1 MRNQNELMHHSVK
14 GIKWG
19 VRKKQKVSGR
29 QIRREY
35 RDSIRRN
42 HKQIKKDIPFYRP
55 YKRELARI
63 EKDASSAEKI
73 VRKYG
78 NLRGGSAVARQDAID
93 SLGSTLKK
101 TVTGMGLF
109 LTTTPEGRRWS
120 QMIGASLTVVAGK
133 KYGEFMRGKESKRK
147 IAIGAGVL
155 KNAIDVE
162 FTVR

>member
-101 TVTGMGLF
+101 NGHRHGIIFNNYSRRKTLVANDRSIIN
-109 LTTTPEGRRWS
+109 GRGW
-120 QMIGASLTVVAGK
+120 QK
-133 KYGEFMRGKESKRK
+133 
-147 IAIGAGVL
+147 
-155 KNAIDVE
+155 
-162 FTVR
+162 VRRIYAR

>member
-1 MRNQNELMHHSVK
+1 MTYDDYLKHHGVNSM
-14 GIKWG
+14 KWG

-147 IAIGAGVL
+147 IAIGVGVI
-155 KNAIDVE
+155 KDAIDAE
-162 FTVR
+162 YKVR